1 MKSKALSLIGA
12 LVATGLFSVARPA
25 HAERASIKGVPVFTE
40 PPANAPVPAGH
51 LEAYP
56 TLEVK
61 VGADPGLR
69 LGDFTVKFDKEGDHP
84 ITISA
89 TKMVPFKDSNEQM
102 FVVILVQGT
111 QRFMGASN
119 DPEEQK
125 VGYYEPVK
133 QAIDAIAK
141 ARVKNTQVALWVYHA
156 KVDEKVDF
164 GPADAINPEAIGAL
178 HDFAEKATKGLDNG
192 IQYAI
197 KKLSDKAGRRV
208 LVVIGEG
215 EDQKDTW
222 KPTRDITRALEN
234 ASIEV
239 YVLGAGPGVQDNR
252 NQQNLNALGALGSV
266 KIANQREQVPQLAE
280 ALANDLN
287 NVYTVTFPGYQESDQ
302 QRMPWD
308 GGDHDFVVGVKKDE
322 TPAKTLTFKK
332 ILLPCAPGGPFGD
345 CLCADTKKPPDPRTG
360 CKGGGMPVWGWILII
375 VGGLIA
381 ILLVVLL
388 LTRRKGAE
396 DEIVE
401 EAPSPVAAAPPPS
414 APAGPQKTQALFVGD
429 DNAQPVVGW
438 IVPTGGP
445 SAWQTFKLSSRTVIG
460 TAPDAQVNV
469 GDAYM
474 SANHA
479 EILMNANG
487 FILMDRGSQNGVV
500 VNQKRVTQHELVD
513 NDVFTC
519 GRTEFKFKS
528 IT

>member
-1 MKSKALSLIGA
+1 MKSKALSRIGA
-12 LVATGLFSVARPA
+12 LVATGLFIVAGPA
-25 HAERASIKGVPVFTE
+25 HAERASIKGVPVFVD
-40 PPANAPVPAGH
+40 PPPNAPVPAGH

-56 TLEVK
+56 SLETK

-69 LGDFTVKFDKEGDHP
+69 LADFTVKFDKEGDHP
-84 ITISA
+84 ITIGA
-89 TKMVPFKDSNEQM
+89 TKMVPFKDSAEQM
-102 FVVILVQGT
+102 FIVILVQGT
-111 QRFMGASN
+111 QRFMGASS

-133 QAIDAIAK
+133 AAIEAIAK

-164 GPADAINPEAIGAL
+164 GPADTLNVEAIGAL
-178 HDFAEKATKGLDNG
+178 HDFADKATKGLDNG

-197 KKLSDKAGRRV
+197 KKLSDKPGRRV

-222 KPTRDITRALEN
+222 KPTRDVTRALEN

-287 NVYTVTFPGYQESDQ
+287 NVYTVTFPGFQESDG

-308 GGDHDFVVGVKKDE
+308 GGDHDFVVGVKKDD
-322 TPAKTLTFKK
+322 TPPKTLTFKK
-332 ILLPCAPGGPFGD
+332 VLLPCPPGGPFGD
-345 CLCADTKKPPDPRTG
+345 CLCADTKKAPDPKSG
-360 CKGGGMPVWGWILII
+360 CRSGGIGALVWILIAVGALLLI
-375 VGGLIA
+375 VV
-381 ILLVVLL
+381 VVLL
-388 LTRRKGAE
+388 LKRRGGE
-396 DEIVE
+396 EEIIE
-401 EAPSPVAAAPPPS
+401 EAPQPVAAAPPPP

-479 EILMNANG
+479 EILQNANG
-487 FILMDRGSQNGVV
+487 FILMDRGSQNGVI